1 MSTQCLPDRDF
12 FDCIEHSKD
21 TQSLRVTARDLAR
34 FDDQNIELA
43 DMIASAKADL
53 ADREGLSAT
62 RASEWIANH
71 CQISEDTLKK
81 TIIGTTKVTR
91 TFLYKITVGLKMTV
105 DEANKYFDLCGGP
118 LYEKCMADYIC
129 MQALKD
135 KDDIEVFIKDFEL
148 HTGMKIRM
156 RERSR

>member
-1 MSTQCLPDRDF
+1 MSIQALPDRDY
-12 FDCIEHSKD
+12 FDSIEYRKE
-21 TQSLRVTARDLAR
+21 TQSLRVTAAELTR
-34 FDDQNIELA
+34 FVDQ
-43 DMIASAKADL
+43 DADL
-53 ADREGLSAT
+53 AGMIGDAKLDLAEREGFSAT
-62 RASEWIANH
+62 RASEWIADH

-91 TFLYKITVGLKMTV
+91 TFLYKFTVGLKMTV

-135 KDDIEVFIKDFEL
+135 KDDIEVFIKDLEL

>member
-1 MSTQCLPDRDF
+1 MSIHPLPDKEF
-12 FDCIEHSKD
+12 FDCIEYHKE
-21 TQSLRVTARDLAR
+21 TQALRVTSAELAR
-34 FDDQNIELA
+34 FDDQKFELA

-81 TIIGTTKVTR
+81 TIVGTTKVTR
-91 TFLYKITVGLKMTV
+91 TFLYKFTVGLKMTV
-105 DEANKYFDLCGGP
+105 DEANKFFDLCGGP

-148 HTGMKIRM
+148 HTGMKIHM
-156 RERSR
+156 RERSK

>member
-1 MSTQCLPDRDF
+1 MSTHSLPDREF
-12 FDCIEHSKD
+12 FDCIEYHKD
-21 TQSLRVTARDLAR
+21 TQSLRVTARDLVR
-34 FDDQNIELA
+34 FDDQNNELA
-43 DMIASAKADL
+43 DMIGSAKAEL
-53 ADREGLSAT
+53 AEREGLSAT

-91 TFLYKITVGLKMTV
+91 TFLYKFTVGLKFTM
-105 DEANKYFDLCGGP
+105 DEANKFFDLCGGP

-129 MQALKD
+129 MQALRD
-135 KDDIEVFIKDFEL
+135 KDDIEVFIKDFEQ

>member
-1 MSTQCLPDRDF
+1 MSKQDLPDKEF
-12 FDCIEHSKD
+12 FNCIEYHKD
-21 TQSLRVTARDLAR
+21 TQSMRVTAAELAR
-34 FDDQNIELA
+34 FDDQNNELA

-53 ADREGLSAT
+53 ADREGLTAT
-62 RASEWIANH
+62 RASEWIEEH
-71 CQISEDTLKK
+71 CQISVDTLKK
-81 TIIGTTKVTR
+81 TIIGTIKVTR
-91 TFLYKITVGLKMTV
+91 TFLYKFTVGLKLTV
-105 DEANKYFDLCGGP
+105 DEANKFFDLCGGP